1 MLNVGHNNFV
11 QLDKIVSIYT
21 VQQYMSAP
29 IKAAIKSAKETDR
42 LIDLTAGRR
51 TKSVIFTVSGQV
63 VLSSI
68 EGGTLIK
75 RVKKSV
81 DA

>member
-29 IKAAIKSAKETDR
+29 VKAAIKSAKETDR